1 MRLPMPAPAPP
12 RPLEHAEPDALY
24 PLETDEPMASSL
36 SHSLAMQYAQLAMSY
51 HLRDVKGLV
60 AMDYIFYY
68 RELPPG
74 ATGPGPAVTP
84 DVMVVLGIAPPRDTS
99 YRLWEVG
106 KAPDLVMEMSS
117 RAPHRQDQFHKHDLY
132 AELGIREYWL
142 HDPHG
147 GYLEPRL
154 QGWRLE
160 AGLYQPIA
168 GELRPELGAETF
180 HSEVLGTHWGRLL
193 VTDAL
198 RLWDEE
204 RDDWF
209 LPPAEAEA
217 DRLHQTRRAEREARR
232 ADQEARRADQ
242 EARHAELETRRADQE
257 ARRADQEAQA
267 RAELEQEV
275 ARLQAQLKGNAEPEE
290 S

>member
-1 MRLPMPAPAPP
+1 MRLPPPAPAPP
-12 RPLEHAEPDALY
+12 RALGHAELDVLY

-36 SHSLAMQYAQLAMSY
+36 SHGLAMQYAQLAMSY
-51 HLRDVKGLV
+51 HLRDVECLV
-60 AMDYIFYY
+60 AADYIFYY

-74 ATGPGPAVTP
+74 ATGPAPSVTP
-84 DVMVVLGIAPPRDTS
+84 DVMVVLDFTPPRDTS

-117 RAPHRQDQFHKHDLY
+117 RATHRQDQFHKHHLY

-142 HDPHG
+142 YDPHG

-154 QGWRLE
+154 EGWRLE
-160 AGLYQPIA
+160 EGLYQPIA
-168 GELRPELGAETF
+168 GELQPELGAETF
-180 HSEVLGTHWGRLL
+180 FSDVLGTHWGRLL
-193 VTDAL
+193 ATEAL

-204 RDDWF
+204 RGDWF
-209 LPPAEAEA
+209 LPPAESEA
-217 DRLHQTRRAEREARR
+217 DRLRQ
-232 ADQEARRADQ
+232 
-242 EARHAELETRRADQE
+242 TRRADQE
-257 ARRADQEAQA
+257 AQRADREARRADREARRVAQEVRRADREAQT

-275 ARLQAQLKGNAEPEE
+275 ARLRAQLKGFSESEE

>member
-1 MRLPMPAPAPP
+1 MRPPLPAPAPP
-12 RPLEHAEPDALY
+12 RSLGHTELDVLY

-36 SHSLAMQYAQLAMSY
+36 SHGLAMQYAHLAMSY
-51 HLRDVKGLV
+51 HLRDMEGLV
-60 AMDYIFYY
+60 AVDYIFYY

-74 ATGPGPAVTP
+74 AAGPAPSVTP
-84 DVMVVLGIAPPRDTS
+84 DVMVVLDITPPRDTS

-117 RAPHRQDQFHKHDLY
+117 RATHRQDQFHKHALY
-132 AELGIREYWL
+132 AELGIHEYWL
-142 HDPHG
+142 YDPHG

-160 AGLYQPIA
+160 AGIYRPIA
-168 GELRPELGAETF
+168 GELQPELGAETF
-180 HSEVLGTHWGRLL
+180 PSEVLGTHWGRLL
-193 VTDAL
+193 ATDAL

-204 RDDWF
+204 RNDWF
-209 LPPAEAEA
+209 LPPAESEA
-217 DRLHQTRRAEREARR
+217 DRLHQTRRAEREAY
-232 ADQEARRADQ
+232 
-242 EARHAELETRRADQE
+242 RADQE

-275 ARLQAQLKGNAEPEE
+275 ARLRAQLKGNSERKE